1 VPNHRRP
8 ARRCSYFEE
17 KTVECT
23 RPYSDLAVSISYLP
37 GMHRDRCRNI
47 DTADKKRTR
56 RSGAVGR
63 SAAIAFIVCD
73 LPRSGFGT

>member
-23 RPYSDLAVSISYLP
+23 RPYQAWRFQIPTYPVCIEIAVEISTQLTKSAHDAP
-37 GMHRDRCRNI
+37 GR
-47 DTADKKRTR
+47 
-56 RSGAVGR
+56 GAQCCHCVH
-63 SAAIAFIVCD
+63 C
-73 LPRSGFGT
+73 L